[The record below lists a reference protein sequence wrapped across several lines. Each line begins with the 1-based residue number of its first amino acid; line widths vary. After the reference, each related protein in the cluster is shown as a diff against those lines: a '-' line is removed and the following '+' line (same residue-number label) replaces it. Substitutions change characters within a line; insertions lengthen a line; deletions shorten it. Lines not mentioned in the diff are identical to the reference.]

1 MTDQRILGDRYEV
14 GEVLGRGG
22 MATVRRAR
30 DRLLNRDVAV
40 KELRIDL
47 ASDATFQE
55 RFRREAQAAGGL
67 NHPNIVSVYDTGEQF
82 DPASGV
88 SVPFIVM
95 ELVQGRTLRDIL
107 RDGRP
112 ILPRRAFEFC
122 LGVLEALANSHKAGI
137 VHRDIK
143 PANVMITS
151 TGAVKVMDFGIARAV
166 ADTSSTMT
174 QTAAV
179 IGTAQYLSPEQ
190 ARGETVDARSDLYSA
205 GCLLYEL
212 LVGRPPFTGDS
223 PVSVAYQHVREAP
236 IPPSQLDSEVTPAMD
251 AIVLRALAKSPTD
264 RYQSAGEMGAD
275 IRRLLSG
282 QPVQASA
289 PPPPIAPTTVR
300 PPLPVSMPSAQTS
313 VFAQYRGQPGPY
325 PGPHTGPLP
334 LAPASAH
341 TGPLPQVMRGPE
353 PPRRRGGRVWPV
365 VTGLLL
371 VSLVALTAFLVLW
384 QPRPAQVAV
393 PLVQGLDQGIAEYMI
408 RDKNLN
414 PVVGQVQGADD
425 DTVGKVVEQKPGSG
439 DLVDPG
445 SNVAITVNVG
455 PTKLILPSGI
465 VGNDVNLVQQK
476 LRDAGFANVKPQ
488 PAPSEPPAAR
498 ANQVLSVEPKE
509 GSSVSAGQQIV
520 LYYASGQAAVPA
532 IGNYNKDVAFKI
544 CTDAGFTN
552 VVLREQA
559 STATTNSVIGT
570 DPAAGTVMNK
580 TDRLTIFFAVP
591 PQTTTVV
598 VTSTAVVTTTTTT
611 TTTAPP
617 PVTSTVVVTSTTSPP
632 ATPAP

>member
-1 MTDQRILGDRYEV
+1 MTDKRMLGERYEV
-14 GEVLGRGG
+14 GDVLGRGG
-22 MATVRRAR
+22 MATVRKAR
-30 DRLLNRDVAV
+30 DQRLNRDVAV

-55 RFRREAQAAGGL
+55 RFRREAQAAAGL

-88 SVPFIVM
+88 NVPYIVM

-112 ILPRRAFEFC
+112 ILPRRAFEFS
-122 LGVLEALANSHKAGI
+122 LGVLEALSNSHKAGI

-236 IPPSQLDSEVTPAMD
+236 TPPSQLDSEVTPAMD
-251 AIVLRALAKSPTD
+251 AIVLKALAKSPAD
-264 RYQSAGEMGAD
+264 RYQSAAEMSAD

-282 QPVQASA
+282 QQVQAGA
-289 PPPPIAPTTVR
+289 PPAPIAPTALR
-300 PPLPVSMPSAQTS
+300 PAVPGPASMPSAQTS
-313 VFAQYRGQPGPY
+313 VFAQYRPQ
-325 PGPHTGPLP
+325 PGPHTGPVP

-341 TGPLPQVMRGPE
+341 TGPLPQVTRLPE
-353 PPRRRGGRVWPV
+353 PQRRGGRLWPV
-365 VTGLLL
+365 VTGVLL
-371 VSLVALTAFLVLW
+371 VALVALTAFLVLW

-393 PLVQGLDQGIAEYMI
+393 PLVSGLDQTIAEYMI
-408 RDKNLN
+408 REKNLN
-414 PVVGQVQGADD
+414 PVVKQVQGAED
-425 DTVGKVVEQKPGSG
+425 DTVGKVVEQSPGSG
-439 DLVDPG
+439 NLVDFG
-445 SNVAITVNVG
+445 SDVTITVNVG

-465 VGNDVNLVQQK
+465 VGNDVQLVQQK
-476 LRDAGFANVKPQ
+476 LIEAGFSNVKPQ
-488 PAPSEPPAAR
+488 PSPTEPPTAR
-498 ANQVLSVEPKE
+498 ANQVLSVDPKE
-509 GSSVSAGQQIV
+509 GSSVSAGQQII
-520 LYYASGQAAVPA
+520 LYYASGQATVPA
-532 IGNYNKDVAFKI
+532 IGNYDKATAYKM
-544 CTDAGFTN
+544 CTDLGFTN
-552 VVLREQA
+552 VVLKEQA
-559 STATTNSVIGT
+559 STATTNAVIGT
-570 DPAAGTVMNK
+570 DPAPGTVMSK
-580 TDRLTIFFAVP
+580 TDRLTIFYAVP

-598 VTSTAVVTTTTTT
+598 VTSTATVTTTTTT
-611 TTTAPP
+611 TTSAPP
-617 PVTSTVVVTSTTSPP
+617 ATTTSTTTS
-632 ATPAP
+632 APAPTPTP